1 MQEKNQKIF
10 ARVNSRVFLPDE
22 LNRDRP
28 GFRFRVLSRFRVR
41 TTLPPCELANRL
53 LTGDD
58 VASLAM
64 EASHSATRQLLE
76 VTSPEV
82 ISLLTGQTLEIIFM
96 YSRSAS
102 IVESKGSR
110 KD

>member
-1 MQEKNQKIF
+1 
-10 ARVNSRVFLPDE
+10 
-22 LNRDRP
+22 
-28 GFRFRVLSRFRVR
+28 
-41 TTLPPCELANRL
+41 
-53 LTGDD
+53 
-58 VASLAM
+58 M